1 MSDGLV
7 KGMADQKGKPMLL
20 EAEDR
25 VVISLDFGT
34 TFSGIAYAFCNP
46 EKKPEITTVVD
57 WPGLQGRTQPKIP
70 SVLSYTPGDA
80 NQFKWGGQLNW
91 KDDCVHGVKLLLD
104 PDQPE
109 PLYLPAGN
117 KKKEIKRL
125 PKEPVDVA
133 SDFIGAIYTHAMAK
147 IESKVPRDYFLLC
160 QKQFVLT
167 VPAAAKKAGIHPV
180 SLIKEP
186 EAAALY
192 TMYCQERALGI
203 GDAFV
208 LCDAGGGT
216 VDLITYEVIS
226 TTGSLQ
232 LAEVV
237 PGSGGMAGSLGLNK
251 RFAEAVQDLVGE
263 EEWIKLKKLKG
274 WTNAYEQFDQL
285 VKRCFLGDTEEEY
298 LITFPQAGL
307 EDNPPEGL
315 KNDCWAMTG
324 ATVKQIFD
332 PLVNDILRLVDEQI
346 KNALIKRQGRDIK
359 GIFLVGGFGASQYL
373 KECIQKAHPD
383 VQVIQPDDAWAAI
396 LKGAVLSRLPHQA
409 AVVETKARHHYGVAA
424 LSIYEPAIDK
434 GRPTEMTWYIYIGE
448 SLKRDQTIKFPFY
461 RTLNAD
467 YGNDDLIFT
476 DKLITCDS
484 PIPPNHPTQETKE
497 NCTLQA
503 DLRDVDRALFKQ
515 KTGIGGLTYY
525 EVHYDLAVSTQDA
538 NMKFSLEFQG
548 KEAGSVNPQYN

>member
-7 KGMADQKGKPMLL
+7 KGMADQKGKPMVL

-46 EKKPEITTVVD
+46 GKKPEITTIVD

-70 SVLSYTPGDA
+70 SVLSYAPEDA

-109 PLYLPAGN
+109 PLYLPTGN
-117 KKKEIKRL
+117 KKKEIRRL

-167 VPAAAKKAGIHPV
+167 VPAVWSDKAKDKTLRVGGKESRDPPIATTP
-180 SLIKEP
+180 SLE
-186 EAAALY
+186 
-192 TMYCQERALGI
+192 
-203 GDAFV
+203 
-208 LCDAGGGT
+208 
-216 VDLITYEVIS
+216 
-226 TTGSLQ
+226 

-307 EDNPPEGL
+307 EDNPSEGL

-332 PLVNDILRLVDEQI
+332 PLVNDILRLVDEQV
-346 KNALIKRQGRDIK
+346 KNALIKRPGRDIK

-409 AVVETKARHHYGVAA
+409 VVVSTQATHHYGVAA

-448 SLKRDQTIKFPFY
+448 DLKRDQMIKFPFY

-467 YGNDDLIFT
+467 YSNDDLIFT

-515 KTGIGGLTYY
+515 KIGIDGLTYY
-525 EVHYDLAVSTQDA
+525 EVHYDLVVSTQAA
-538 NMKFSLEFQG
+538 NMKFWLEFQG
-548 KEAGSVNPQYN
+548 KEAGSVNAEYN

>member
-1 MSDGLV
+1 MGCRWVL
-7 KGMADQKGKPMLL
+7 G
-20 EAEDR
+20 AEDR

-46 EKKPEITTVVD
+46 AKKPVVTTIVD
-57 WPGLQGRTQPKIP
+57 WPGLEGRTQPKTPTKI
-70 SVLSYTPGDA
+70 SYAPDDA
-80 NQFKWGGQLNW
+80 KQFKWGGQLDW
-91 KDDCVHGVKLLLD
+91 EDDCVCGVKLLLD

-109 PLYLPAGN
+109 PLYLPTGN

-125 PKEPVDVA
+125 PKNPVDVA
-133 SDFIGAIYTHAMAK
+133 GDFIGAIYTHAMTK
-147 IESKVPRDYFLLC
+147 IESKVPREYFLLC
-160 QKQFVLT
+160 EKQFVLT
-167 VPAAAKKAGIHPV
+167 VPAVWSDKAKDNTLRAAKKAGIHPV

-192 TMYCQERALGI
+192 TMYSQERALGI

-216 VDLITYEVIS
+216 VDLITYEVVA
-226 TTGSLQ
+226 TRPGLE

-263 EEWIKLKKLKG
+263 EEWIKLKKGKG
-274 WTNAYEQFDQL
+274 WRKAYEEFDQY
-285 VKRCFLGDTEEEY
+285 VKRRFLGDTEEEY
-298 LITFPQAGL
+298 LINFPQAGL
-307 EDNPPEGL
+307 EDNPFEGL

-324 ATVKQIFD
+324 ARVKQVFD
-332 PLVNDILRLVDEQI
+332 PLVNDILRLVDEQA
-346 KNALIKRQGRDIK
+346 KNALIKRQGRGIK

-409 AVVETKARHHYGVAA
+409 VVVSTQATHHYGVAA

-448 SLKRDQTIKFPFY
+448 DLKRDQMMKFSFY

-467 YGNDDLIFT
+467 YNNDDLIFT
-476 DKLITCDS
+476 DKLITCVS
-484 PIPPNHPTQETKE
+484 PIPPNHPTQDTKE

-525 EVHYDLAVSTQDA
+525 EVHYDLAVSTQAA
-538 NMKFSLEFQG
+538 NMKFWLEFQG
-548 KEAGSVNPQYN
+548 KEAGSVNADYN